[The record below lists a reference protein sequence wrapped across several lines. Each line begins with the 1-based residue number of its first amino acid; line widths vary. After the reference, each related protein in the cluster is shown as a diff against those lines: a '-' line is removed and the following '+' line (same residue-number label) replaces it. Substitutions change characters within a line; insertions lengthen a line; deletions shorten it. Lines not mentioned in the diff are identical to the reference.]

1 LDKRLLTNYY
11 KNKGY
16 YEVEVSSSNVEYSEG
31 EGFILTFSIN
41 AGTRYKFKKI
51 FANVSESLDKKPFI
65 PLEEDFNNIIGDYY
79 SLTKLTSLLE
89 KIDKLSEKKELQFI
103 NHSVNETLVGDGI
116 EVKINIFEGQKFLIE
131 RINIVGNSVTNDSV
145 IRSELLVDEGDPF
158 STLLVNKS
166 INRLKGRGIFNRVS
180 KEITEGSLPDLKV
193 LKISVEEK
201 ATGEIMAGAGV
212 GTDGTAFMFAL
223 TENNWLG
230 RGIRVEGGADISKTK
245 ISGNLSVV
253 NPNYNYTGNVVY
265 SSLDIS
271 STDAK
276 DTSGYESSKSG
287 FSLGTKFEQY
297 EDIFISPSIDISYED
312 ISTDATATAA
322 VKKMEGSFSNI
333 DLGYGISLDKRN
345 QTFQPTDGYKTNFI
359 QTLPLIQD
367 SSSILTGLS
376 GSIYHSLSE
385 DVVGSIKYYMRSVH
399 GVDGDVRLTNRLF
412 LPAKRLRGFQASKV
426 GPIDGDDFV
435 GGNYVTALGFEASLP
450 NLLPETLKTDI
461 SVFLDT
467 GNVWSVDYN
476 ESLDDSNKIRSS
488 VGISANVFTV
498 MGPLNFTLAQ
508 DLTKASTDLTE
519 RFNFR
524 LGTSF

>member
-1 LDKRLLTNYY
+1 MNKHILIVEDEKDLLTTLEYNFQKEGY
-11 KNKGY
+11 KTTGVTSGKEAIEALHN
-16 YEVEVSSSNVEYSEG
+16 
-31 EGFILTFSIN
+31 
-41 AGTRYKFKKI
+41 
-51 FANVSESLDKKPFI
+51 KKPDLLI
-65 PLEEDFNNIIGDYY
+65 LDLMLPDISGLEVC
-79 SLTKLTSLLE
+79 
-89 KIDKLSEKKELQFI
+89 KE
-103 NHSVNETLVGDGI
+103 
-116 EVKINIFEGQKFLIE
+116 
-131 RINIVGNSVTNDSV
+131 
-145 IRSELLVDEGDPF
+145 IR
-158 STLLVNKS
+158 NKS
-166 INRLKGRGIFNRVS
+166 K
-180 KEITEGSLPDLKV
+180 
-193 LKISVEEK
+193 
-201 ATGEIMAGAGV
+201 
-212 GTDGTAFMFAL
+212 
-223 TENNWLG
+223 
-230 RGIRVEGGADISKTK
+230 
-245 ISGNLSVV
+245 
-253 NPNYNYTGNVVY
+253 
-265 SSLDIS
+265 
-271 STDAK
+271 
-276 DTSGYESSKSG
+276 
-287 FSLGTKFEQY
+287 Y